1 VRAVD
6 GFYRL
11 PKAARLDSFQ
21 PHMHM
26 RGKAMGVT
34 AIYPNGKTET
44 LSYVDNFQFN
54 WHLSYIYADDV
65 APLLPAGTILHVRS
79 WIDNT
84 AANRANPDPTQWVG
98 YGQRSIDE
106 MTHAWVNIVYLDDED
121 FKQLEVERKTKQAPT
136 LTAQF

>member
-1 VRAVD
+1 MRRHAVRA
-6 GFYRL
+6 
-11 PKAARLDSFQ
+11 AARTGHANDFA
-21 PHMHM
+21 PGP
-26 RGKAMGVT
+26 RRF
-34 AIYPNGKTET
+34 
-44 LSYVDNFQFN
+44 DNFQFN